1 MSVPVELTEIIMGM
15 EGKMDES
22 TSYLD
27 RNAGEV
33 VVFTDQEI
41 RAAEDD
47 EALEDYPEWEREVI
61 QKAREFVYG
70 TGGEFI
76 ALPTQFDIH
85 EYQIME
91 KFCYSV
97 EDEDISDSLCRAIRG
112 SGAFRRFKDGIH
124 RFGIQDDWYR
134 YRAEAFK
141 KIAIEWCEDNDVQY
155 IDDTAKWSQ
164 GDSSQQKEAEEL
176 TVAPGITIR
185 QATVRDA
192 AQLARLRWD
201 FSPDKAAASR
211 QSFPDFLDGF
221 SEFVNNALSGGKWW
235 IWVAERDEKLVGNIY
250 VQIVSRVP
258 RPWHFVGRYGYITN
272 LYVEPEERSSGTG
285 SQLLKHVM
293 AWAREKKLDFLML
306 WPSEDSVEFYEHHG
320 FVRTATAM
328 EYRIS

>member
-1 MSVPVELTEIIMGM
+1 MSVPVELTEIITGM
-15 EGKMDES
+15 ESQMDEY

-27 RNAGEV
+27 KNTGKVIA
-33 VVFTDQEI
+33 FTDMEI

-47 EALEDYPEWEREVI
+47 EPLENYPEWEREVI
-61 QKAREFVYG
+61 QKAREFVYD

-76 ALPTQFDIH
+76 PLPTQFDIH
-85 EYQIME
+85 EYKIME
-91 KFCYSV
+91 NFCYSV
-97 EDEDISDSLCRAIRG
+97 EDEDISDSLYRAIRG
-112 SGAFRRFKDGIH
+112 SGAFRRFKDGIY

-134 YRAEAFK
+134 YRAETFK
-141 KIAIEWCEDNDVQY
+141 KMAIEWCEDNDVQY

-164 GDSSQQKEAEEL
+164 GDSSQQKEVEEL

-185 QATVRDA
+185 QATMRDA

-201 FSPDKAAASR
+201 FSSDRTEPKR
-211 QSFPDFLDGF
+211 RNFFNFLDGF

-258 RPWHFVGRYGYITN
+258 RPSHFVGKYGYITN
-272 LYVEPEERSSGTG
+272 LYVEPEEHSSGID

-293 AWAREKKLDFLML
+293 VWAQEKKLDFLML
-306 WPSEDSVEFYEHHG
+306 RPSEDSVEFYEHHS
-320 FVRTATAM
+320 FVRSATAM
-328 EYRIS
+328 EYRMS